1 MNEIIHQPKNSNSNS
16 ILCSANVSRKW
27 EDTSPAIISPG
38 PRGQNKIKFHMGE
51 VIDPVPL

>member
-1 MNEIIHQPKNSNSNS
+1 MNSNSNS
-16 ILCSANVSRKW
+16 ILCSYNVSRKW
-27 EDTSPAIISPG
+27 VDTSPAIISPG